1 MGCQR
6 GVVTRV
12 SIHCSVCGKEGL
24 VTDPYGEQDAAV
36 NNRSVVAMRTIGKGQ
51 KGLETFAGFIA
62 TSPIH
67 AYSAHTSKYLDG
79 QLFQEC
85 LQQQGF

>member
-12 SIHCSVCGKEGL
+12 SIHCSVCGREGL
-24 VTDPYGEQDAAV
+24 VTDPYREQDAAM
-36 NNRSVVAMRTIGKGQ
+36 NNRSVAAMRTIGKGQ
-51 KGLETFAGFIA
+51 KGLETFAGFTA
-62 TSPIH
+62 TSPIR
-67 AYSAHTSKYLDG
+67 AYSAHTSKFLDG

-85 LQQQGF
+85 LQQ